1 MFKFKTSIC
10 ASAISVL
17 ALATL
22 ATTVQA
28 AQFQNIYQNARVLG
42 MGGAFTAVA
51 DDYNA
56 LTYNPAGLSQ
66 IEGWD
71 LDLLTLEAEAS
82 ESAVDLVDEL
92 EAAQNGTEAEAAALL
107 VAHTGDH
114 IRLRANSFPHLVM
127 PGFGVGLLGQATL
140 DADFRNRVR
149 PVVQVD
155 AKVDLGLTAAGAKSF
170 NRDKL
175 AIGIGGKYVRREGLV
190 RDYEAAD
197 LISDSFDPVADVG
210 DAETDYAI
218 DLGLL
223 YHLDHLPLSPT
234 IGAAYLNLGD
244 LDFGAFGSIPAQLNL
259 GVAVRPKIGP
269 ITVTVAADFVDVTH
283 QLGNDSD
290 GKKRTNLGAEAAL
303 WEFLAVRVGLHQSYF
318 SAGATVNLWVLKVDV
333 ATYGEELGAYG
344 GQREDRRYIA
354 RIGLF

>member
-1 MFKFKTSIC
+1 MFKLKKFIC
-10 ASAISVL
+10 AGAISAL

-22 ATTVQA
+22 VTTVQA
-28 AQFQNIYQNARVLG
+28 EPFQSVYQNARVLG

-56 LTYNPAGLSQ
+56 LIYNPAGLTQ
-66 IEGWD
+66 IEGWE

-82 ESAVDLVDEL
+82 ESTQDLIDDL
-92 EAAQNGTEAEAAALL
+92 EAAQSGTEAEAAALL
-107 VAHTGDH
+107 VAHAGDH
-114 IRLRANSFPHLVM
+114 IHARVNTFPHLVM

-155 AKVDLGLTAAGAKSF
+155 ATVDLGLTVAGAKSF
-170 NRDKL
+170 NRGKL
-175 AIGIGGKYVRREGLV
+175 AIGIGGKYLRREGLV

-210 DAETDYAI
+210 AAETDYAI

-223 YHLDHLPLSPT
+223 YHLDNLPLSPT

-244 LDFGAFGSIPAQLNL
+244 LDFGAFGSIPAQLNV
-259 GVAVRPKIGP
+259 GVAIRPKIGP
-269 ITVTVAADFVDVTH
+269 VTVTVAADFVDVTH
-283 QLGNDSD
+283 QLGSD
-290 GKKRTNLGAEAAL
+290 EDNRKRTNLGAEAAL
-303 WEFLAVRVGLHQSYF
+303 WNFLAVRVGLHQSYF
-318 SAGATVNLWVLKVDV
+318 SAGATVNLWAIKVDV